1 MKVIKAIFKMI
12 RVYQWTKSGFV
23 ILPFIF
29 SDHLPPVISNPF
41 SEQSIHI
48 LLKLVYAFFAF
59 SFIASTIYVIND
71 FKDRQLDRLD
81 PRKKHRPIASGTISP
96 SLAILTAIVLF
107 TLAIFLGFLSGKVI
121 FVILAYFVLNLFY
134 TYLGKRIIL
143 LDVFIIALGFVLRV
157 VAGAYS
163 IEVEASPWLL
173 SCTFSLSLFLGFFK
187 RYYEVQTSPSEEM
200 IGGHYKPESL
210 RNFINISAAVSIM
223 NYAVYTLEGSHSDA
237 HLYLTIPFVVMGIFR
252 FYTLL
257 ESPDLQDGNPSD
269 VLVSD
274 WFLVINIIL
283 WAVLS
288 GALILYFH
296 PG

>member
-1 MKVIKAIFKMI
+1 MKTLRAVWKLI

-23 ILPFIF
+23 VLPFIF
-29 SDHLPPVISNPF
+29 SDHLVPFIASPF
-41 SEQSIHI
+41 SDSSYSI
-48 LLKLVYAFFAF
+48 LLRLILAFFSF
-59 SFIASTIYVIND
+59 SFIASSIYVIND
-71 FKDRQLDRLD
+71 FKDREIDRLD
-81 PRKKHRPIASGTISP
+81 PKKKHRPLASGTISAP
-96 SLAILTAIVLF
+96 FAVVLFFVLFSLAVL
-107 TLAIFLGFLSGKVI
+107 LGYLSGGVLY
-121 FVILAYFVLNLFY
+121 VILSYFVMNLFY
-134 TYLGKRIIL
+134 TFIGKRILL
-143 LDVFIIALGFVLRV
+143 LDVFIIAIGFVLRV
-157 VAGAYS
+157 IAGSYA